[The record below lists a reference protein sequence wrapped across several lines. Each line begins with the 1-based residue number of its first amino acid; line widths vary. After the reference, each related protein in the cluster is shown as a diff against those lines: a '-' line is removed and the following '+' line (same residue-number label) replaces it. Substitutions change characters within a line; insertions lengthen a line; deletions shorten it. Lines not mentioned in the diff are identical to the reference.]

1 MANSYGFSIPMCLL
15 YFWPLVSPFS
25 SDSFPVRLHEAT
37 LNWVIWLT
45 CFTEIAFQIPHN
57 LAVSTLKSNAGKLIE
72 WYEPLSFF
80 KRTHQQN
87 KRKLVANPCFPHLL
101 TQAVLHVRPERLE
114 VVRLRRF
121 QRWHRAGAGKRRVAH
136 QCQRCHP
143 RRPRPGRLCCAVAR
157 PAATPG

>member
-1 MANSYGFSIPMCLL
+1 MELIKLGECSGVNSVWRWDLLYQHCPAHPRWAMANSYGFSIPMCLL

-80 KRTHQQN
+80 K
-87 KRKLVANPCFPHLL
+87 
-101 TQAVLHVRPERLE
+101 
-114 VVRLRRF
+114 
-121 QRWHRAGAGKRRVAH
+121 
-136 QCQRCHP
+136 
-143 RRPRPGRLCCAVAR
+143 
-157 PAATPG
+157 